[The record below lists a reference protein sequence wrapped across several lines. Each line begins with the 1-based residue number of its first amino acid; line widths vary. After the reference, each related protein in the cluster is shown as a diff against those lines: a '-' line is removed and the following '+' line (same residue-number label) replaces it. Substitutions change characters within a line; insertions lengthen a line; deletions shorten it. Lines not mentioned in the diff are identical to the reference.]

1 MNCAEIRILPYF
13 DIAINRIVNKYTAVG
28 FPSRFVRSITYNFD
42 SDKDNLIILQ
52 RLFEERKAFTI
63 NLPFSPSNESFVKT
77 FMSELNY
84 FTNEKCKFNVVWNK
98 ESTVTFSIK
107 G

>member
-1 MNCAEIRILPYF
+1 MLRDKNIASYF
-13 DIAINRIVNKYTAVG
+13 DIEIKRDVNKYTAVG
-28 FPSRFVRSITYNFD
+28 FPSRFVRSMIYNFD

-52 RLFEERKAFTI
+52 WLFEERKAFAI
-63 NLPFSPSNESFVKT
+63 NRPFSLSNESFVKT
-77 FMSELNY
+77 FISELNY

-98 ESTVTFSIK
+98 ESAVTVSIK